1 MSEQEQPQLDP
12 QYIIESLIQQRDQ
25 ANNQLA
31 EVRARFAHNAKILE
45 NLSVHCQELETR
57 LAEYEPVE
65 VEEEE
70 EKAPPPKPRPR
81 PRKKK

>member
-31 EVRARFAHNAKILE
+31 ELGARFAHNAKILE
-45 NLSVHCQELETR
+45 NLNAHCQELEAR
-57 LAEYEPVE
+57 LAEYEPVGS
-65 VEEEE
+65 EEEE
-70 EKAPPPKPRPR
+70 EEAPPPKPRGR